1 MYKFETFSQEET
13 FALAYR
19 LARKLRG
26 GELIAL
32 EGDLGAGKTVFVK
45 GLAQG
50 LGIEEPVTSPTF
62 SLIHEYEGR
71 ISLFHFD
78 VYRLGSPEEI
88 EELGYEEYFYGPG
101 VTAVEW
107 SDLITSH
114 LPQEYLTVEIHRLY
128 CQTRGDMRTITLI
141 PHGSYFENMVKE
153 LMENDSLGD

>member
-1 MYKFETFSQEET
+1 MYKFETFSKEET
-13 FALAYR
+13 FNLAYK
-19 LARKLRG
+19 LAEKLKG

-50 LGIEEPVTSPTF
+50 LGIDEPVTSPTF

-114 LPQEYLTVEIHRLY
+114 LPQEYLTVKINRSY
-128 CQTRGDMRTITLI
+128 CQTRGDMRIITLV
-141 PHGSYFENMVKE
+141 PQGAYFENMVKE
-153 LMENDSLGD
+153 LVADDSLGD